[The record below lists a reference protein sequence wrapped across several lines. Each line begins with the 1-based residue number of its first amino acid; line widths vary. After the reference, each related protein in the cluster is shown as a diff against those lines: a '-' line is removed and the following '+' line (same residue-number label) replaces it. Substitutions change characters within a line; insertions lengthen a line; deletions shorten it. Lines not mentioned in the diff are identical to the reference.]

1 MKLTSSCFAP
11 NHKIPAENA
20 FCIPDLVS
28 HVKLAPN
35 RNPDLSWSD
44 VPKGA
49 KSLVL
54 VCHDP
59 DVPSKPD
66 AVNREGRIVPA
77 SLRRVDFYHWLL
89 VDLAPD
95 AAPIKKGEF
104 SDGVTPRGKKG
115 PEALRGTRQGINDY
129 TGWFKGDKEMSGNY
143 FGYDGPCP
151 PWNDAIP
158 HHYIFTL
165 YALDIAKC
173 PVQGNFTG
181 ADVLKA
187 ISGHILAKASFIG
200 VYSLNPAVKL

>member
-1 MKLTSSCFAP
+1 M
-11 NHKIPAENA
+11 IPAENA
-20 FCIPDLVS
+20 FCIPDPVS

-44 VPKGA
+44 VSKGA

-59 DVPSKPD
+59 DVPSRPD
-66 AVNREGRIVPA
+66 DVNREGCIVPA
-77 SLRRVDFYHWLL
+77 SLRRVDFYHWVL
-89 VDLAPD
+89 VDLALD

-187 ISGHILAKASFIG
+187 ISGHILAKASLTG